1 MLVVR
6 GKIRK
11 KIEDKFD
18 FKFKSLKIIG
28 YFNKNRDSY
37 SKIFD
42 TIICKNRENI
52 YMIEMHGTK
61 IEIIKKLQYIGVD
74 STMNAFTFFF
84 NGEKFYYK
92 YRERIV
98 LAYDVDDEEE
108 GRGDTKVNYIN
119 GNEIEIIYTGNEELR
134 LADEEMVMLKLGDCF
149 IDEKK
154 LFGN

>member
-1 MLVVR
+1 MLVSG

-84 NGEKFYYK
+84 NREKFYYK
-92 YRERIV
+92 YKERIV
-98 LAYDVDDEEE
+98 LAYDVEEE
-108 GRGDTKVNYIN
+108 ESTKVNYIN

-134 LADEEMVMLKLGDCF
+134 LADEEMVMLKLDDYF

>member
-11 KIEDKFD
+11 KIEEKMN

-28 YFNKNRDSY
+28 YFNKNKDSY
-37 SKIFD
+37 GKSLN
-42 TIICKNRENI
+42 TIICKDRKNV
-52 YMIEMHGTK
+52 YMIEVRGTK
-61 IEIIKKLQYIGVD
+61 IEIIKKLQYISVD
-74 STMNAFTFFF
+74 NTTNAFIFFF

-98 LAYDVDDEEE
+98 LAYDVDEEE
-108 GRGDTKVNYIN
+108 GRGGTKVNYIN
-119 GNEIEIIYTGNEELR
+119 GSEIEILYVGEEELR
-134 LADEEMVMLKLGDCF
+134 LTDEEMVILKLDDYF

-154 LFGN
+154 FFGN

>member
-28 YFNKNRDSY
+28 YFNKNKDSY
-37 SKIFD
+37 NKIFD
-42 TIICKNRENI
+42 TIICKDRENI
-52 YMIEMHGTK
+52 YMIEMHNAK
-61 IEIIKKLQYIGVD
+61 IEIIKKLQYISID
-74 STMNAFTFFF
+74 NTTNAFTFFF

-98 LAYDVDDEEE
+98 LAYDVEEE
-108 GRGDTKVNYIN
+108 ESTKVNYIN

-134 LADEEMVMLKLGDCF
+134 LADEEMVILKLCNYF

>member
-1 MLVVR
+1 MLVSG

-84 NGEKFYYK
+84 NREKFYYK
-92 YRERIV
+92 YKERIV
-98 LAYDVDDEEE
+98 LAYDVEEE
-108 GRGDTKVNYIN
+108 ESTKVNYIN

-134 LADEEMVMLKLGDCF
+134 LADEEMVMLKLCNYF

>member
-28 YFNKNRDSY
+28 YFNKNKGSHNKTL
-37 SKIFD
+37 S
-42 TIICKNRENI
+42 TIICKDRENI
-52 YMIEMHGTK
+52 YMIEVGGTK
-61 IEIIKKLQYIGVD
+61 IKTIKKLQYISVD
-74 STMNAFTFFF
+74 NTTNAFIFFF
-84 NGEKFYYK
+84 NGEEFHYRYK
-92 YRERIV
+92 EKIV
-98 LAYDVDDEEE
+98 LIYEEE
-108 GRGDTKVNYIN
+108 NTKAKYIN

-134 LADEEMVMLKLGDCF
+134 LADEEMVMLKLCNYF
-149 IDEKK
+149 VDEKK

>member
-28 YFNKNRDSY
+28 YFNKNKDSY

-84 NGEKFYYK
+84 NREKFYYK
-92 YRERIV
+92 YKERIV
-98 LAYDVDDEEE
+98 LAYDVEEE
-108 GRGDTKVNYIN
+108 ESTKVNYIN
-119 GNEIEIIYTGNEELR
+119 GYKSEIIYIGEEELR
-134 LADEEMVMLKLGDCF
+134 LTDEEMVILKLDDYF

>member
-28 YFNKNRDSY
+28 YFNKNKDSY

-84 NGEKFYYK
+84 NKEKLYYK
-92 YRERIV
+92 YVERIV
-98 LAYDVDDEEE
+98 LAYDIEEE
-108 GRGDTKVNYIN
+108 ESTKVNYIN

-134 LADEEMVMLKLGDCF
+134 LADEEMVMLKLDDYF

>member
-84 NGEKFYYK
+84 NREKFYYK
-92 YRERIV
+92 YKERIV
-98 LAYDVDDEEE
+98 LAYDVEEKE
-108 GRGDTKVNYIN
+108 STKVNYIN

-134 LADEEMVMLKLGDCF
+134 LADEEMVTLKLCNYF

>member
-1 MLVVR
+1 MLVS
-6 GKIRK
+6 GEKIRK

-18 FKFKSLKIIG
+18 FKFKDLQIIG
-28 YFNKNRDSY
+28 YFNRNKY
-37 SKIFD
+37 SNGKIFD

-84 NGEKFYYK
+84 NREKFYYK
-92 YRERIV
+92 YVERIV
-98 LAYDVDDEEE
+98 LVYDVEEE
-108 GRGDTKVNYIN
+108 ESTKVSYIN

-134 LADEEMVMLKLGDCF
+134 LADEEMVMLKLDDYF

>member
-28 YFNKNRDSY
+28 YFNKNKDSY
-37 SKIFD
+37 NKIFD
-42 TIICKNRENI
+42 TIICKDRENI
-52 YMIEMHGTK
+52 YMIEMHNAK

-84 NGEKFYYK
+84 NREKFYYK
-92 YRERIV
+92 YVERIV
-98 LAYDVDDEEE
+98 LAYDIEEE
-108 GRGDTKVNYIN
+108 ESTKVNYIN

-134 LADEEMVMLKLGDCF
+134 LADEEMVMLKLDDYF

>member
-84 NGEKFYYK
+84 NGEEFYYK
-92 YRERIV
+92 YVERIV
-98 LAYDVDDEEE
+98 LAYNIEEE
-108 GRGDTKVNYIN
+108 KSTKVNYIN

-134 LADEEMVMLKLGDCF
+134 LADEEMVMLKLCNYF

>member
-84 NGEKFYYK
+84 NREKFYYK
-92 YRERIV
+92 YKERIV
-98 LAYDVDDEEE
+98 LAYDVEEKE
-108 GRGDTKVNYIN
+108 STKVNYIN

-134 LADEEMVMLKLGDCF
+134 LADEEMVMLKLCNYF

>member
-28 YFNKNRDSY
+28 YFNKNKDSHGKTL
-37 SKIFD
+37 S
-42 TIICKNRENI
+42 TIICKDRENI
-52 YMIEMHGTK
+52 YMIEVRGTK
-61 IEIIKKLQYIGVD
+61 IKIIKKLQYISVD
-74 STMNAFTFFF
+74 NTTNTFIFFF
-84 NGEKFYYK
+84 NGEEFHYRYK
-92 YRERIV
+92 ERIV
-98 LAYDVDDEEE
+98 LTYDEEE
-108 GRGDTKVNYIN
+108 STKVNYTN
-119 GNEIEIIYTGNEELR
+119 GYKSEILYVGNEELK
-134 LADEEMVMLKLGDCF
+134 LADEEMIMLKLGDCF

>member
-28 YFNKNRDSY
+28 YFNKNKGSHNKTL
-37 SKIFD
+37 S
-42 TIICKNRENI
+42 TIICKDRENI
-52 YMIEMHGTK
+52 YMIEVSGTK
-61 IEIIKKLQYIGVD
+61 IKVIKKLQYISVD
-74 STMNAFTFFF
+74 NTTNAFIFFF
-84 NGEKFYYK
+84 NREEFYYR
-92 YRERIV
+92 YSERIV
-98 LAYDVDDEEE
+98 LIYEEE
-108 GRGDTKVNYIN
+108 STKVNYIN
-119 GNEIEIIYTGNEELR
+119 GNEIETIYTGNEELK
-134 LADEEMVMLKLGDCF
+134 LADEEMVILKLNNYF

>member
-84 NGEKFYYK
+84 NREKFYYK
-92 YRERIV
+92 YKERIV
-98 LAYDVDDEEE
+98 LAYDVEEE
-108 GRGDTKVNYIN
+108 ESTKVNYIN

-134 LADEEMVMLKLGDCF
+134 LADEEMVMLKLDDYF

>member
-18 FKFKSLKIIG
+18 FKFKNLKIIG
-28 YFNKNRDSY
+28 YFNKNKDSY
-37 SKIFD
+37 NKIFD

-52 YMIEMHGTK
+52 YMIEMHNAK
-61 IEIIKKLQYIGVD
+61 IEIIKKLQYISVD
-74 STMNAFTFFF
+74 NTTNSFTFFF

-98 LAYDVDDEEE
+98 LAYNKEE
-108 GRGDTKVNYIN
+108 GTKVNYIN
-119 GNEIEIIYTGNEELR
+119 GNEIETIYTGYEELK
-134 LADEEMVMLKLGDCF
+134 LADEEMVILKLDDYF
-149 IDEKK
+149 VDEKK
-154 LFGN
+154 LFRN

>member
-74 STMNAFTFFF
+74 STINAFTFFF
-84 NGEKFYYK
+84 NREKFYYK
-92 YRERIV
+92 YKERIV
-98 LAYDVDDEEE
+98 LAYDIEEE
-108 GRGDTKVNYIN
+108 ESTKVNYIN

-134 LADEEMVMLKLGDCF
+134 LADEEMVMLKLDDYF

>member
-28 YFNKNRDSY
+28 YFNKNKGSHNKTL
-37 SKIFD
+37 S
-42 TIICKNRENI
+42 TIICKDRENI
-52 YMIEMHGTK
+52 YMIEVSGTK
-61 IEIIKKLQYIGVD
+61 IKVIKKLQYISVD
-74 STMNAFTFFF
+74 NTTNAFIFFF
-84 NGEKFYYK
+84 NREEFYYR
-92 YRERIV
+92 YSERIV
-98 LAYDVDDEEE
+98 LIYEEE
-108 GRGDTKVNYIN
+108 STKVNYIN
-119 GNEIEIIYTGNEELR
+119 GNEIETIYTGDEELK

>member
-28 YFNKNRDSY
+28 YFNKNKSSY
-37 SKIFD
+37 GKTLS
-42 TIICKNRENI
+42 TIICKDRENI
-52 YMIEMHGTK
+52 YMIEVRGTK
-61 IEIIKKLQYIGVD
+61 IKVIKKLQYISVD
-74 STMNAFTFFF
+74 NTTNTFIFFF
-84 NGEKFYYK
+84 NGEKIYYK
-92 YRERIV
+92 YKERII
-98 LAYDVDDEEE
+98 LAYDVDKEES
-108 GRGDTKVNYIN
+108 TKVKYVY
-119 GNEIEIIYTGNEELR
+119 GYKGEILYVGNEELK
-134 LADEEMVMLKLGDCF
+134 LADEEMVTLKLCNYF

>member
-28 YFNKNRDSY
+28 YFNKNKDSHGKTL
-37 SKIFD
+37 S
-42 TIICKNRENI
+42 TIICKDRENI
-52 YMIEMHGTK
+52 YMIEVRGTK
-61 IEIIKKLQYIGVD
+61 IKVIKKLQYISVD
-74 STMNAFTFFF
+74 NTTNTFIFFF
-84 NGEKFYYK
+84 NGEEFH
-92 YRERIV
+92 YRYNEKIV
-98 LAYDVDDEEE
+98 LIYEEE
-108 GRGDTKVNYIN
+108 NTKAKYIN
-119 GNEIEIIYTGNEELR
+119 GHKSEILYVGNEELK
-134 LADEEMVMLKLGDCF
+134 LADEEMVILKLNNYF

>member
-18 FKFKSLKIIG
+18 FKFKNLKIIG

-84 NGEKFYYK
+84 NREKFYYK
-92 YRERIV
+92 YKERIV
-98 LAYDVDDEEE
+98 LAYNVEEE
-108 GRGDTKVNYIN
+108 ESTKVNYIN

-134 LADEEMVMLKLGDCF
+134 LADEEMVMLKLDDYF